1 MSEITVTLPKS
12 EYDGMQRRLNE
23 LNKNL
28 QLFEDVVSKNQY
40 FSKIID
46 GYIQEIYYRPLNNDQ
61 AIATLETKFIEA
73 EQKYVNE
80 IRTLKTLIE
89 QKNSVIFE
97 LNDRI
102 KEYENLNKEKPVE
115 NHPTVSSTHT
125 TTSYHLSKPKPKK
138 KPWWKLF

>member
-23 LNKNL
+23 LNKRL
-28 QLFEDVVSKNQY
+28 QLLEDVVSKNQY

-61 AIATLETKFIEA
+61 AIATLETKFIEV

-89 QKNSVIFE
+89 QKNGVIFE

-115 NHPTVSSTHT
+115 NHPTVSPTHT
-125 TTSYHLSKPKPKK
+125 TTLYHSPKPKK